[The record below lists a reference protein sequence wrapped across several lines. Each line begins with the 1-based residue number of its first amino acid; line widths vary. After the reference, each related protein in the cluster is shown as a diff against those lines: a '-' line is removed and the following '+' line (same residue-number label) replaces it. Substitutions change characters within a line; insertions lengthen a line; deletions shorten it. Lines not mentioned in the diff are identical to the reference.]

1 MYCSPSIITEIESRC
16 RRLAGHIAHVGE
28 LRNAYGILVGKL
40 EDKMPSGGPKR
51 RCESNFK
58 MDLKEGVWKSVVWIR
73 LAEDR

>member
-1 MYCSPSIITEIESRC
+1 
-16 RRLAGHIAHVGE
+16 VGE